1 MQNAILVGVSRQAVL
16 ERELGIIANNVAN
29 VNTTGF
35 KRESLLFKDFINPVA
50 KADAFRRPDQP
61 VHFVIDP
68 RSITDQAQGE
78 LDRTG
83 NELDVALQGPGYFVV
98 QTAQGERYTRAGSFQ
113 LNQQGELVTVNGE
126 RVLGDGG
133 PITFAAN
140 ETQIGI
146 GADGAVSSNLGQRG
160 KLRIESFAENTALTK
175 EGNNLFAAP
184 AGQRGQV
191 APATTRVLQGAIERS
206 NVKPVLEISRLIE
219 VSRSYVSISQ
229 IVSQTAELRRTAI
242 QQLGNP
248 VA

>member
-1 MQNAILVGVSRQAVL
+1 MENAILVGISRQAVL

-35 KRESLLFKDFINPVA
+35 KRNSLLFQDFINPVT
-50 KADAFRRPDQP
+50 KADAFRKPDQP

-68 RSITDQAQGE
+68 RSITDHSAGE

-83 NELDVALQGPGYFVV
+83 RELDVALQGEGYFVV
-98 QTAQGERYTRAGSFQ
+98 QTPRGERFTRSGNFQ
-113 LNQQGELVTVNGE
+113 LNNQGELVTTNGE
-126 RVLGDGG
+126 QILGDGG

-146 GADGAVSSNLGQRG
+146 GADGTISTNLGQRG
-160 KLRIESFAENTALTK
+160 RLRIERFAENVALTK

-184 AGQRGQV
+184 AGTRGE
-191 APATTRVLQGAIERS
+191 ATTTTRVLQGAVERS
-206 NVKPVLEISRLIE
+206 NVRPVIEIGRLIE
-219 VSRSYVSISQ
+219 VTRSYVSISQ
-229 IVSQTAELRRTAI
+229 IVDRAADLRRTAI

-248 VA
+248 NA